1 MATATNPSNV
11 SPETFKNKASEAAS
25 SAADRARQAASEFGR
40 KAEDTAQAVGS
51 SVKSFGESLRDKG
64 EDVAN
69 AAKQA
74 ASDLGKRAED
84 ATHSVGGGL
93 KSLGETIRD
102 KGPSEGVM
110 GTAASSVASGLEC
123 GGQYLQQ
130 QGIKGIA
137 DDMTKLIRNNPIP
150 ALFVG
155 VGLGFLLARATMRR

>member
-11 SPETFKNKASEAAS
+11 SSVADKAK
-25 SAADRARQAASEFGR
+25 QAASEFGR
-40 KAEDTAQAVGS
+40 KAEDAAYAATSG
-51 SVKSFGESLRDKG
+51 VKSFGENVRDKG

-74 ASDLGKRAED
+74 ASDLGRKAED
-84 ATHSVGGGL
+84 ATHAVGSGL
-93 KSLGETIRD
+93 KSLGETIRQ
-102 KGPSEGVM
+102 KGPAEGAL
-110 GTAASSVASGLEC
+110 GSATSSVASGLES

-137 DDMTKLIRNNPIP
+137 DDMTNLIRNNPIP
-150 ALFVG
+150 ALLVG